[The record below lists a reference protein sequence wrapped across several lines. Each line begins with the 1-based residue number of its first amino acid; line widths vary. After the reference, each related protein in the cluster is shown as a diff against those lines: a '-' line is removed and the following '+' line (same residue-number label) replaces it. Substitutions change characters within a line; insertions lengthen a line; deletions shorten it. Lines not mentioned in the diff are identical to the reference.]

1 MSGTK
6 AVLPYGSWPSPITAD
21 DAARGDALLEWAGFL
36 GDDVCWTEVLPEE
49 DGRSGLMRRT
59 ADGVEEVLP
68 PGWDVR
74 TRVIEYGGRPWLALS
89 GRAADGLVFTHGPD
103 QRLHRWRPG
112 SEPVPLSPPGAW
124 PGELRYADFAVHG
137 DEVWCLRETV
147 ADDTARSAVRHLVAV
162 PLDGSAAEDPSRVRE
177 LAATHHFMTGPRIEP
192 GGGRVAWLGWDHP
205 DMPWDS
211 TRLMVAAVLPDGT
224 LGPPSV
230 RMGGE
235 GEAVTQADWAT
246 DGSGTLYA
254 VSDPDGWWN
263 VHAVDRD
270 GGTRSLCPR
279 PEEFGEALWRIGLR
293 WCLPLLDGTLAVIH
307 GVGERRLGI
316 LGADG
321 ALTDFA
327 DPATEWHFAATDGR
341 RIAAVASSPGRRRTV
356 VLADP
361 ADGSVRTVRAP
372 SAEAGSPA
380 SDVPAP
386 AADAP
391 APAADVPA
399 PAADASAPD
408 ARMPASG
415 AEALAPSVEGG
426 SLPSDAP
433 APSAES
439 VPSDAYATTPFRRT
453 YRADDGEPVHVHV
466 YPPHH
471 PAVTGPADE
480 LPPCLVLAHGG
491 PTSRSHLVLN
501 QEISYFTSR
510 GIGVVDV
517 QYGGST
523 GYGRA
528 YRERLRHRWGQ
539 TDVQDCATAA
549 RGLIAEGLADP
560 DRIAIRGGS
569 AGGWTAVAS
578 IAAEPGLYRAA
589 AVYYPVLDPVS
600 WREETHDFESRYL
613 DGLIGPWPD
622 TADRY
627 ARQSPL
633 READRIRT
641 PFVLLQGLDD
651 TVCPPA
657 QAERLLRRIDP
668 DTVPYRFLTF
678 EGEGHGFRRSATV
691 AASLR
696 AELRLYADALGFT
709 PASS

>member
-177 LAATHHFMTGPRIEP
+177 LAATQHFMTGPRIEP

-380 SDVPAP
+380 S
-386 AADAP
+386 
-391 APAADVPA
+391 DVPA

>member
-112 SEPVPLSPPGAW
+112 SEPAPLSPPGAW

-380 SDVPAP
+380 S
-386 AADAP
+386 
-391 APAADVPA
+391 DVPA

>member
-112 SEPVPLSPPGAW
+112 SEPAPLSPPGAW

-415 AEALAPSVEGG
+415 AEA
-426 SLPSDAP
+426 P

>member
-6 AVLPYGSWPSPITAD
+6 AVLPYGSWPSLITAD

-112 SEPVPLSPPGAW
+112 SEPAPLSPPGAW

-386 AADAP
+386 AAEAP
-391 APAADVPA
+391 P
-399 PAADASAPD
+399 PD

>member
-380 SDVPAP
+380 SDLPAP

-391 APAADVPA
+391 AR
-399 PAADASAPD
+399 D

-415 AEALAPSVEGG
+415 AE
-426 SLPSDAP
+426 AP

-528 YRERLRHRWGQ
+528 YRERLRHRWGR

>member
-1 MSGTK
+1 MSDTK
-6 AVLPYGSWPSPITAD
+6 SVLPYGSWPSPIEAD
-21 DAARGDALLEWAGFL
+21 DAARGDALLEWVGFL

-112 SEPVPLSPPGAW
+112 SDPVPLSPPGAW

-137 DEVWCLRETV
+137 DEIWCLRETV
-147 ADDTARSAVRHLVAV
+147 ADDTARTARRHLVAI

-192 GGGRVAWLGWDHP
+192 GGDRVVWLGWDHP
-205 DMPWDS
+205 DMPWDT

-224 LGPPSV
+224 LGAPAV

-321 ALTDFA
+321 VLTDFA

-372 SAEAGSPA
+372 SS
-380 SDVPAP
+380 
-386 AADAP
+386 
-391 APAADVPA
+391 
-399 PAADASAPD
+399 
-408 ARMPASG
+408 
-415 AEALAPSVEGG
+415 EGR

-433 APSAES
+433 DPDADGAAPYART
-439 VPSDAYATTPFRRT
+439 PAPDAYATTPYRRT
-453 YRADDGEPVHVHV
+453 YRGDDGEPVHVHV

-471 PAVTGPADE
+471 PEFTGPDDE
-480 LPPCLVLAHGG
+480 LPPYLVLAHGG

-528 YRERLRHRWGQ
+528 YRERLSHRWGL

-622 TADRY
+622 AADRY
-627 ARQSPL
+627 AHQSPL
-633 READRIRT
+633 RAADRIRT

-657 QAERLLRRIDP
+657 QAERLLQRIDP
-668 DTVPYRFLTF
+668 DTVPYRCLTF

-709 PASS
+709 PAAASSCSRS

>member
-112 SEPVPLSPPGAW
+112 SEPAPLSPPGAW

-380 SDVPAP
+380 SDVPAQ

>member
-380 SDVPAP
+380 SDLPAP

-391 APAADVPA
+391 AR
-399 PAADASAPD
+399 D

-415 AEALAPSVEGG
+415 ADAPARDARMPAAGA
-426 SLPSDAP
+426 DAP

-528 YRERLRHRWGQ
+528 YRERLRHRWGR

>member
-386 AADAP
+386 AADA
-391 APAADVPA
+391 
-399 PAADASAPD
+399 SAPD

>member
-59 ADGVEEVLP
+59 LDGVEEVLP

-380 SDVPAP
+380 SDLPAP

-391 APAADVPA
+391 AR
-399 PAADASAPD
+399 D

-415 AEALAPSVEGG
+415 AE
-426 SLPSDAP
+426 AP

-528 YRERLRHRWGQ
+528 YRERLRHRWGR

>member
-59 ADGVEEVLP
+59 LDGVEEVLP

-386 AADAP
+386 AAWM
-391 APAADVPA
+391 PAA
-399 PAADASAPD
+399 AADASAPD

-415 AEALAPSVEGG
+415 AE
-426 SLPSDAP
+426 AP

-528 YRERLRHRWGQ
+528 YRERLRHRWGR

>member
-386 AADAP
+386 AAEAP
-391 APAADVPA
+391 P
-399 PAADASAPD
+399 PD

-415 AEALAPSVEGG
+415 AE
-426 SLPSDAP
+426 AP

-491 PTSRSHLVLN
+491 PSSRSHLVLN

>member
-49 DGRSGLMRRT
+49 DGRSGLMRQT

-380 SDVPAP
+380 SDLPAP

-391 APAADVPA
+391 AR
-399 PAADASAPD
+399 D

-415 AEALAPSVEGG
+415 ADAPARDARMPAAGA
-426 SLPSDAP
+426 DAP

-528 YRERLRHRWGQ
+528 YRERLRHRWGR

>member
-372 SAEAGSPA
+372 SAEAGSRPPTRLPRPPGCPPRPPTRRLRTPGCPPR
-380 SDVPAP
+380 VPRRPPRRRRACPPTPTPPPRSGAPTGPTTANPSTSTCTRPTTRRSPVPPTNSRPVWSSRTVGPP
-386 AADAP
+386 AAPTWCSTRRSRTSP
-391 APAADVPA
+391 AG
-399 PAADASAPD
+399 ASAWWTSSTAAP
-408 ARMPASG
+408 PATAGPTANGSG
-415 AEALAPSVEGG
+415 TAGA
-426 SLPSDAP
+426 
-433 APSAES
+433 
-439 VPSDAYATTPFRRT
+439 
-453 YRADDGEPVHVHV
+453 
-466 YPPHH
+466 
-471 PAVTGPADE
+471 
-480 LPPCLVLAHGG
+480 G
-491 PTSRSHLVLN
+491 PTSR
-501 QEISYFTSR
+501 
-510 GIGVVDV
+510 
-517 QYGGST
+517 
-523 GYGRA
+523 
-528 YRERLRHRWGQ
+528 
-539 TDVQDCATAA
+539 TAPPPH
-549 RGLIAEGLADP
+549 AD
-560 DRIAIRGGS
+560 
-569 AGGWTAVAS
+569 
-578 IAAEPGLYRAA
+578 
-589 AVYYPVLDPVS
+589 
-600 WREETHDFESRYL
+600 
-613 DGLIGPWPD
+613 
-622 TADRY
+622 
-627 ARQSPL
+627 
-633 READRIRT
+633 
-641 PFVLLQGLDD
+641 
-651 TVCPPA
+651 
-657 QAERLLRRIDP
+657 
-668 DTVPYRFLTF
+668 
-678 EGEGHGFRRSATV
+678 
-691 AASLR
+691 
-696 AELRLYADALGFT
+696 
-709 PASS
+709 

>member
-59 ADGVEEVLP
+59 LDGVEEVLP

-211 TRLMVAAVLPDGT
+211 TRLMVAAVLSDGT

-386 AADAP
+386 AAWM
-391 APAADVPA
+391 PAA
-399 PAADASAPD
+399 AADASAPD

-415 AEALAPSVEGG
+415 AE
-426 SLPSDAP
+426 AP

-528 YRERLRHRWGQ
+528 YRERLRHRWGR

-668 DTVPYRFLTF
+668 DTAPYRFLTF